1 MRRQST
7 KPLTPNLYFEC
18 MINSRIVR
26 DHLNIF
32 HSNYN
37 QIRPHFFTTRTVFS
51 VIYCLPKILI
61 ILMISQMN
69 N

>member
-37 QIRPHFFTTRTVFS
+37 QIRPHFFHYSYSIFS
-51 VIYCLPKILI
+51 DLLFTKNIDYF
-61 ILMISQMN
+61 N
-69 N
+69 D